1 MPSRMVLV
9 GQPDHHISGQQPS
22 GQRRTQTLRAAL
34 ARHGLPPP
42 RVFDYASVLASPD
55 DFLDAARN
63 AIAVKL
69 DSPGGDDLAHDAFVR
84 RGLSFVDGAHAL
96 PRAHGELADAHLRF
110 AGFADLLQH
119 LARALPDARWLNAPG
134 DILRMCDKWRCQQ
147 ALQGAGVD
155 TPVPLALIK
164 GYDHLQSLLE
174 TSGHDRVFV
183 KARFGSSAAGVVAYR
198 RHRDGRAIASTT
210 AEVRRVDGRTR
221 LFNRLDLQR
230 YTHAADIAILIDALA
245 RQGAY
250 VEAWVAK
257 PRASTRHAQHFDLR
271 VLASSGEARQ
281 RVARLSDGPMTNLH
295 LGNRRDRVEALLDD
309 DAIARVEHAVRA
321 VSAAF
326 PDSRCIG
333 FDLIPLRDR
342 CVFLEANAFGDDL
355 QDTTWQG
362 RDACD
367 DQVAWAYSLPTAE
380 HGSPM
385 RCHAHA

>member
-9 GQPDHHISGQQPS
+9 APPGLQPS
-22 GQRRTQTLRAAL
+22 GHRRMQALRAAL

-55 DFLDAARN
+55 DFLDAAQH

-96 PRAHGELADAHLRF
+96 PRAHGELVDAHLRF
-110 AGFADLLQH
+110 AGFADLLQS
-119 LARALPDARWLNAPG
+119 LARALPAARWLNAPG

-147 ALQGAGVD
+147 TLQAAGVD
-155 TPVPLALIK
+155 TPVPLGLIE
-164 GYDHLQSLLE
+164 GYDDLQARLNA
-174 TSGHDRVFV
+174 TGHDRVFV

-198 RHRDGRAIASTT
+198 RHRDGRAVACTT
-210 AEVRRVDGRTR
+210 AEMRHVDGRTR

-230 YTHAADIAILIDALA
+230 YTRAADIATLIDALA
-245 RQGAY
+245 CQGAY
-250 VEAWVAK
+250 AEAWVAK
-257 PRASTRHAQHFDLR
+257 PRASTRRAQHFDLR
-271 VLASSGEARQ
+271 VLACNGEARQ
-281 RVARLSDGPMTNLH
+281 RVARMSDGPMTNLH
-295 LGNRRDRVEALLDD
+295 LGNRRDRVEHLLDD

-321 VSAAF
+321 ASAAF

-355 QDTTWQG
+355 QDAAWQG

-380 HGSPM
+380 HASPA
-385 RCHAHA
+385 RRHAHA

>member
-9 GQPDHHISGQQPS
+9 GQPGHHTS
-22 GQRRTQTLRAAL
+22 GQRRTQGLRAAL
-34 ARHGLPPP
+34 VRRGLPPP

-63 AIAVKL
+63 ASAVKL

-96 PRAHGELADAHLRF
+96 PRAHGELVDAHLRF

-134 DILRMCDKWRCQQ
+134 DILRMCDKWHCQQ
-147 ALQGAGVD
+147 ALQAAGVD
-155 TPVPLALIK
+155 TPVPLGLIG
-164 GYDHLQSLLE
+164 GYDDLQARLDA
-174 TSGHDRVFV
+174 SGHDRVFV

-198 RHRDGRAIASTT
+198 RHRDGRAIACTT
-210 AEVRRVDGRTR
+210 AEVRHVDGRTR

-230 YTHAADIAILIDALA
+230 YTRTTDIAILIDALA

-257 PRASTRHAQHFDLR
+257 PRASNDPARHFDLR
-271 VLASSGEARQ
+271 VVACNGEARQ

-295 LGNRRDRVEALLDD
+295 LGNRRQGIDALLDG
-309 DAIARVEHAVRA
+309 DAIARVEHTVRA
-321 VSAAF
+321 ASAAF

-355 QDTTWQG
+355 QDAAWQG
-362 RDACD
+362 HDACD
-367 DQVAWAYSLPTAE
+367 DQVAWAYSLPRPELAAPRT
-380 HGSPM
+380 
-385 RCHAHA
+385 RHAHA